1 MASWLLFYSV
11 GCVPVMFAVSC
22 IAFTKRAS
30 HQMGRHAT
38 ARLSFAAGLL
48 WPLLAVAGVQVV
60 ALLILKMALGS
71 VRTIGSRAFAH
82 AESPV
87 VATLT
92 PAVASPVAAAA

>member
-11 GCVPVMFAVSC
+11 GCVAVMLAVAC
-22 IAFTKRAS
+22 IAFTKRDS
-30 HQMGRHAT
+30 HQMGRPAT

-48 WPLLAVAGVQVV
+48 WPLLAVAGVQ
-60 ALLILKMALGS
+60 ALGLLILKTALGL
-71 VRTIGSRAFAH
+71 VRIGTSTLDRAETPA
-82 AESPV
+82 